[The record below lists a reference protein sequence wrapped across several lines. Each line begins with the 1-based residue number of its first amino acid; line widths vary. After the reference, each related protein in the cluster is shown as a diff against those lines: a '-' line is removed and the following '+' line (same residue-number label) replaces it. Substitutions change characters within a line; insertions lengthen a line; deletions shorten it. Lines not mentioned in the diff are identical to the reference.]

1 MFEYLVLS
9 TTQNVHWFKISTL
22 KNKNSQNKWMDAF
35 SAQGSFTQGTERGSI
50 IPYPPGV
57 SEHHNFP
64 GFICKG

>member
-22 KNKNSQNKWMDAF
+22 KNKNSQNKWIDAF
-35 SAQGSFTQGTERGSI
+35 STQGSFTQGTEGDSI

-57 SEHHNFP
+57 SERHNFL